1 MKKTIQIK
9 WMHCISCEV
18 ILEKELKEIPGVNL
32 LMISHKK
39 GLMEIDYKTEA
50 DYKKVVKAIEKN
62 NFRVIETNWK
72 FEKNNS
78 EGKFLLTII
87 AFMIVIILFIST
99 KIFNFNIFIPD
110 TTSIN
115 YLSAILLW
123 IVASVSTCLAIT
135 WGIIIGFSKYFDK
148 EKSFLWHFKV
158 QTWFQLW
165 RIFGFFLLGWILWS
179 IGQIFTINFAITW
192 ILTVIVWIF
201 LIYMW
206 LNILWIFPSITK
218 FGLHM
223 PKSFVSKI
231 ESLGEPKHA
240 PIVWA
245 LTFFLPCWF
254 TQSMQILAISSWNFF
269 VGWLV
274 MMFFALWTFP
284 VLYSLGLGSS
294 YFTNKK
300 FVILN
305 TIIWAIVIFF
315 WIFSISNSYR
325 LVNFSSLWSSETTIS
340 QSIWDATWKIN
351 NSELE
356 IVKVSHNWFA
366 TVPSEINLKSGWN
379 YKVIITPTSNWLGCM
394 FSQVIPKLSKKVSQV
409 KKGVDIVYEIYD
421 AKPGTYDIVCGS
433 MWMQQWKII
442 IN

>member
-9 WMHCISCEV
+9 WMHCISCEI
-18 ILEKELKEIPGVNL
+18 ILEKELKEISWVDL
-32 LMISHKK
+32 LMVSHKK
-39 GLMEIDYKTEA
+39 WIMEVDYKTEA

-62 NFRVIETNWK
+62 NFKVVEADWIITNNK
-72 FEKNNS
+72 KEDK
-78 EGKFLLTII
+78 LLLNII
-87 AFMIVIILFIST
+87 AIMIVVILFIST
-99 KIFNFNIFIPD
+99 KIFKFNTFIPD
-110 TTSIN
+110 TSSVN
-115 YLSAILLW
+115 YISAILLW
-123 IVASVSTCLAIT
+123 LVASVSTCLAIT

-179 IGQIFTINFAITW
+179 IGQIFSINFAVTW
-192 ILTVIVWIF
+192 ILTVIVWLF

-218 FGLHM
+218 FGIHM

-245 LTFFLPCWF
+245 LTFFLPCGF
-254 TQSMQILAISSWNFF
+254 TQSMQLLAISSWSFL
-269 VGWLV
+269 VWGLV

-315 WIFSISNSYR
+315 WIFSISNSYK
-325 LVNFSSLWSSETTIS
+325 LVNFSAFWNETSVSQHIS
-340 QSIWDATWKIN
+340 NATWEN
-351 NSELE
+351 NNAELE
-356 IVKVSHNWFA
+356 IVKVSHNWYA
-366 TVPSEINLKSGWN
+366 TVPSEINLKAWGN

-394 FSQVIPKLSKKVSQV
+394 TTQVIPKLSNKVSYV
-409 KKGVDIVYEIYD
+409 KKWSDIIYEIYD
-421 AKPGTYDIVCGS
+421 AKPGSYDIVCGT

-442 IN
+442 IK

>member
-1 MKKTIQIK
+1 MKKIIQIK
-9 WMHCISCEV
+9 WMHCISCEI
-18 ILEKELKEIPGVNL
+18 ILEKELKEISWVDL
-32 LMISHKK
+32 LMVSHKK
-39 GLMEIDYKTEA
+39 WIMEVDYKTES

-62 NFRVIETNWK
+62 NFKVVEADWTITNNK
-72 FEKNNS
+72 EEDK
-78 EGKFLLTII
+78 LLLNII
-87 AFMIVIILFIST
+87 AIMIVVILFIST
-99 KIFNFNIFIPD
+99 KFFNFNTFIPD
-110 TTSIN
+110 TSSVN
-115 YLSAILLW
+115 YISAILLW
-123 IVASVSTCLAIT
+123 LVASVSTCLAIT

-165 RIFGFFLLGWILWS
+165 RIFWFFLLGWILWS
-179 IGQIFTINFAITW
+179 IGQIFTINFAVTW
-192 ILTVIVWIF
+192 IITIIVWIY

-206 LNILWIFPSITK
+206 LNILWIFPSISK
-218 FGLHM
+218 FGIYM

-231 ESLGEPKHA
+231 ESLGEPKYA

-254 TQSMQILAISSWNFF
+254 TQSMQLLAISSGSFLVW
-269 VGWLV
+269 WLV

-315 WIFSISNSYR
+315 WIFSISNSYK
-325 LVNFSSLWSSETTIS
+325 LVNFSAFWNETSVS
-340 QSIWDATWKIN
+340 QNLTEATSKN
-351 NSELE
+351 NNAELE

-366 TVPSEINLKSGWN
+366 TVPSEINLKAGGN

-394 FSQVIPKLSKKVSQV
+394 TTQVIPKLSNKVSYV
-409 KKGVDIVYEIYD
+409 KKWSDIIYEIYD
-421 AKPGTYDIVCGS
+421 AKPGTYDIVCGT
-433 MWMQQWKII
+433 MWMEQWKII
-442 IN
+442 IK

>member
-9 WMHCISCEV
+9 WMHCISCEI
-18 ILEKELKEIPGVNL
+18 ILEKELKEISWVEL
-32 LMISHKK
+32 LMVSHKK
-39 GLMEIDYKTEA
+39 WIMEIDYKTEA

-62 NFRVIETNWK
+62 NFKVVEVDWK
-72 FEKNNS
+72 EINNKK
-78 EGKFLLTII
+78 EDKFLLNII
-87 AFMIVIILFIST
+87 AIMIVIILFIST
-99 KIFNFNIFIPD
+99 KIFKFNTFIPD
-110 TTSIN
+110 TSSVN

-123 IVASVSTCLAIT
+123 LVASVSTCLAIT

-165 RIFGFFLLGWILWS
+165 RIFGFFFLGWILWS
-179 IGQIFTINFAITW
+179 IGQIFSINFAVTW
-192 ILTVIVWIF
+192 ILTVIVGLF
-201 LIYMW
+201 LVYMW

-218 FGLHM
+218 FGIHM

-254 TQSMQILAISSWNFF
+254 TQSMQLLAVSSWSFL
-269 VGWLV
+269 VWGLV

-305 TIIWAIVIFF
+305 TIIWAIIIFF
-315 WIFSISNSYR
+315 WIFSISNSYK
-325 LVNFSSLWSSETTIS
+325 LVNFSSFWNETSLSQHIS
-340 QSIWDATWKIN
+340 NASWEDN
-351 NSELE
+351 NAELE
-356 IVKVSHNWFA
+356 IVKVSHNWYA
-366 TVPSEINLKSGWN
+366 TVPSEINLKAGGN

-394 FSQVIPKLSKKVSQV
+394 TTQVIPKLSNKVSYV
-409 KKGVDIVYEIYD
+409 KKWSDIIYEIYD
-421 AKPGTYDIVCGS
+421 AKPGTYDIVCGT
-433 MWMQQWKII
+433 MWMEQWKII
-442 IN
+442 IK